1 MKPNPKPK
9 TQNLEPSPGPLT
21 AVLFG
26 DFKFCSLS
34 LFHNKCNASVKTWGV
49 VIFFYFIKG
58 GSMSIQ
64 YVTKET
70 LEQMKAE
77 LQRMKGVERP
87 AASRAIAEAR
97 EKGDL
102 KENAE
107 YDAAKESQGL
117 LEAKI
122 AALEG
127 SLANIRVLDES
138 NIDTSKVSILTR
150 VTLTNMNTK
159 KEVTYQ
165 VVSEKEADLKA
176 GKISVS
182 SPIGKG
188 ILGKVVGETAEVQA
202 PAGLI
207 RFKIEKITA

>member
-1 MKPNPKPK
+1 MYAFWSF
-9 TQNLEPSPGPLT
+9 QNL
-21 AVLFG
+21 F
-26 DFKFCSLS
+26 
-34 LFHNKCNASVKTWGV
+34 
-49 VIFFYFIKG
+49 VIFAQIMQRFSTVLGRCYFFLLSKERV
-58 GSMSIQ
+58 MSTIQ

-70 LEQMKAE
+70 LEQLKID
-77 LQRMKGVERP
+77 LQRMKGIDRP

-107 YDAAKESQGL
+107 YDAAKEAQGL

-127 SLANIRVLDES
+127 SMASIRVLDES
-138 NIDTSKVSILTR
+138 NIDTSKVSILTK
-150 VTLTNMNTK
+150 VTLTNVNTK
-159 KEVTYQ
+159 KQVTYQ
-165 VVSEKEADLKA
+165 VVSEKEANLKA

-188 ILGKVVGETAEVQA
+188 ILGKHVGDTAEVQA
-202 PAGLI
+202 PAGVI
-207 RFKIEKITA
+207 QFRIEKITA